1 MRIKMG
7 VNMKKKAMFFL
18 IAIMLTGCGRDKN
31 VRQDSY
37 PSTEQE
43 SIGQDTVL
51 ENESPDNERL
61 LRAIEEQTFD
71 ITLDDWGD
79 VTFAAIAP
87 DGENEKDVTFKLL
100 KNEKDVYTFPEKG
113 IDGFE
118 KVLAVAFKDYNEDGK
133 TDVIAIVQYKEG
145 DSVWN
150 QAKVFLQENSDNMFY
165 LDNNLNEY
173 IFKQE
178 AEDGPSFYRDFF
190 LEEYLL
196 KQKATDSVAYV
207 MGTWQEYTE
216 YIDELSGVI
225 SVDRQIE
232 IFAKEIDKWALDVE
246 YADDLYRVVLTELD
260 YDGKLDLIVSN
271 CGGTGVF
278 SYNYFYEIDTEGNIK
293 ELETNFTE
301 GSSQIDIVVETTD
314 VYSSSSMNGI
324 QDYYILGDLMKVA
337 PDEYYE
343 DIRSLSVVDN
353 VVLETLL
360 AYKNTTYSSENYVA
374 TSVYTDYSGNN
385 ITEEEYNNF
394 AEKHYD
400 EMGLQK
406 KKAYFEWK
414 DVRALQGLSTEEI
427 KDMLRDSFEKSGKN

>member
-1 MRIKMG
+1 
-7 VNMKKKAMFFL
+7 MKKKAMFFL

>member
-1 MRIKMG
+1 
-7 VNMKKKAMFFL
+7 
-18 IAIMLTGCGRDKN
+18 MLTGCGRDKN

>member
-324 QDYYILGDLMKVA
+324 QDYYILGDFMKVA